1 MTTQGE
7 NRQNPQ
13 GAPRRRPRRWHWGA
27 GAILG
32 VILLVTVIPLYWM
45 IASALKTS
53 PELAKIPPTL
63 WPHKFSLQQFDKIFT
78 QTHIASATVYSLIV
92 AASTTLL
99 VVVLGS
105 LAAYAVTVLRFQ
117 ARRQLLS
124 MSLVTQFLPQAAT
137 LVPIF
142 LLWMRLGLINKLP
155 GVTLVYVAFQL
166 PVGVWLLTGYFTS
179 VPEEIVDAAAV
190 DGCGRFQTLLRVVAP
205 VAAPGLAAVAIWCAI
220 GSWSELLFAMIFL
233 NTAKQTIPV
242 AVASLVGEH
251 TTDTG
256 MMLAAATVAAL
267 PPLILFFFLQKYF
280 TDGLTGAVKG

>member
-1 MTTQGE
+1 MAATTTMPRTTP
-7 NRQNPQ
+7 NRKPM
-13 GAPRRRPRRWHWGA
+13 RRRSWGS
-27 GAILG
+27 GIVLG
-32 VILLVTVIPLYWM
+32 VIVLVTIIPLYWM
-45 IASALKTS
+45 LASAFKSS
-53 PELAKIPPTL
+53 PELAKIPATL
-63 WPHKFSLQQFDKIFT
+63 WPHKLSLQQFEKIFT
-78 QTHIASATVYSLIV
+78 QTHILSATLYSAIIAL
-92 AASTTLL
+92 ATTIM
-99 VVVLGS
+99 VVILGS
-105 LAAYAVTVLRFQ
+105 GAAYAVTVLRFQ

-124 MSLVTQFLPQAAT
+124 LSLVTQFLPQAAT

-142 LLWMRLGLINKLP
+142 LLWMKLGLINTLP
-155 GVTLVYVAFQL
+155 GVSLVYVAFQL
-166 PVGVWLLTGYFTS
+166 PVGVWLLTGYFAS

-190 DGCGRFQTLLRVVAP
+190 DGCGRFKTLIRVVAP

-233 NTAKQTIPV
+233 NTRNQTIPV

-267 PPLILFFFLQKYF
+267 PPLIMFFFLQKYF